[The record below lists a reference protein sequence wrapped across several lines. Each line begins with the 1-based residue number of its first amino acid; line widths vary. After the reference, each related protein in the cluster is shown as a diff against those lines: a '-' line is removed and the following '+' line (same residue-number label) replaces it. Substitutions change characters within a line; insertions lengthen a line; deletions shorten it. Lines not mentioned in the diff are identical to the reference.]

1 MPIIEGAADLAWA
14 AVILLAWVLGE
25 LLHGSWR
32 LPRISTYALVG
43 FFCGPAQL
51 GILPEIGTGNVL
63 LLANIAFGLI
73 LFEAG
78 HRLNLVWLRHNRW
91 LAVAS
96 AIESGLTFG
105 AVYLVARQFAMEVT
119 SALLLAALS
128 MASSPATVLRVV
140 NELRSSG
147 QVTERALH
155 LSVLNCV
162 LAVFVFK
169 LLLGYR
175 VFETSGSLTEAG
187 YKSLAV
193 LLLSAAL
200 GAAFG
205 VLLPFVLR
213 VLRRTRSDATL
224 AFAISVVLLVALTH
238 YLKQSPVLATLA
250 FGIVSRHRRIVLGRA
265 ERGFGTLGD
274 VLSVLLFVSVAAS
287 IRWDLAAGGLLL
299 GLAIVAARTGVK
311 VLSLWSLAL
320 PSGLSPGKGALTGLA
335 MSPFSV
341 FVILVLEQTRHLGVN
356 LVDQLAPL
364 AAAALLLEVVGPLLT
379 QLALYAAREL
389 PHNGGGDHAA

>member
-1 MPIIEGAADLAWA
+1 MSVSDLPADLGWA
-14 AVILLAWVLGE
+14 AAVLLAWLLGE
-25 LLHGSWR
+25 LLHGTWR
-32 LPRISTYALVG
+32 LPRISTYAIVG
-43 FFCGPAQL
+43 FLCGPSQWGL
-51 GILPEIGTGNVL
+51 LPDLGTGNVL

-78 HRLNLVWLRHNRW
+78 HRLNLSWLRHNRW
-91 LAVAS
+91 LAVTS
-96 AIESGLTFG
+96 AIESLLTFG
-105 AVYLVARQFAMEVT
+105 AVYWVARQFAVEVT

-155 LSVLNCV
+155 LSVINCV
-162 LAVFVFK
+162 LAVFIFK

-175 VFETSGSLTEAG
+175 VFETSGSFVEAA

-193 LLLSAAL
+193 LALSAAM
-200 GAAFG
+200 GALFG
-205 VLLPFVLR
+205 VLLPFILQL
-213 VLRRTRSDATL
+213 LRRTRSDATL

-287 IRWDLAAGGLLL
+287 IRWDLALGGWLL
-299 GLAIVAARTGVK
+299 GVAIVLARAATK
-311 VLSLWSLAL
+311 ILSMGCLAL
-320 PSGLSPGKGALTGLA
+320 PSGISPGKGALIGVA

-341 FVILVLEQTRHLGVN
+341 FVILMLEQTRHLGVN

-364 AAAALLLEVVGPLLT
+364 AAAALLLEIIGPILT

-389 PHNGGGDHAA
+389 PHREGGRHAA

>member
-1 MPIIEGAADLAWA
+1 MIELPSDLAWA
-14 AVILLAWVLGE
+14 GVILTAWVLGE
-25 LLHGSWR
+25 FMHGRWH
-32 LPRISTYALVG
+32 LPRISAYALVG
-43 FFCGPAQL
+43 FICGPTQSGL
-51 GILPEIGTGNVL
+51 LPDISSGNVL

-78 HRLNLVWLRHNRW
+78 HRLNLRWLQHNAW

-96 AIESGLTFG
+96 FFEATLTFA
-105 AVYLVARQFAMEVT
+105 AVYLVARQFDMPVT
-119 SALLLAALS
+119 SASLLAALS

-155 LSVLNCV
+155 LSVLNCI
-162 LAVFVFK
+162 LAVFFFK

-175 VFETSGSLTEAG
+175 VFETSGSLVQAG
-187 YKSLAV
+187 YNSLLV
-193 LLLSAAL
+193 LVLSAAL
-200 GAAFG
+200 GAVFG
-205 VLLPFVLR
+205 IALPAVLR
-213 VLRRTRSDATL
+213 MLRRTPNDATL
-224 AFAISVVLLVALTH
+224 AFAISVIVLVALTH

-265 ERGFGTLGD
+265 ERGFGALGD

-287 IRWDLAAGGLLL
+287 INWHLAANGWLL
-299 GLAIVAARTGVK
+299 GLALVLTRTLTKTVTLWCFAR
-311 VLSLWSLAL
+311 
-320 PSGLSPGKGALTGLA
+320 PSGVSLKKGALTGLA

-341 FVILVLEQTRHLGVN
+341 FVILVLEQTRHLGIN

-364 AAAALLLEVVGPLLT
+364 AAAALLLEVIGPLLT
-379 QLALYAAREL
+379 QLALRAAREL
-389 PHNGGGDHAA
+389 PESEGR

>member
-1 MPIIEGAADLAWA
+1 MNMIELPSDLAWA
-14 AVILLAWVLGE
+14 VVILAAWLLGE
-25 LLHGSWR
+25 FLRGKWR

-43 FFCGPAQL
+43 FICGPTQL
-51 GILPEIGTGNVL
+51 GLLPDISSGNVL

-78 HRLNLVWLRHNRW
+78 HRLNLRWLRHNVW
-91 LAVAS
+91 LAIANFFE
-96 AIESGLTFG
+96 ATLTFA
-105 AVYLVARQFAMEVT
+105 AVYLVARQFDMPVT
-119 SALLLAALS
+119 SASLLGALS

-155 LSVLNCV
+155 LSVLNCI

-175 VFETSGSLTEAG
+175 VFETSGSLVQAG
-187 YKSLAV
+187 YNSLLV

-200 GAAFG
+200 GAVFG
-205 VLLPFVLR
+205 ITLPAVLR
-213 VLRRTRSDATL
+213 MLRRTQNDATL
-224 AFAISVVLLVALTH
+224 AFAISVIVLVALTH

-265 ERGFGTLGD
+265 ERGFGALGD

-287 IRWDLAAGGLLL
+287 INWQLAASGWLL
-299 GLAIVAARTGVK
+299 GLALVLTRTFTKTATLWCFAR
-311 VLSLWSLAL
+311 
-320 PSGLSPGKGALTGLA
+320 PSGVSLKKGALTGLA
-335 MSPFSV
+335 ISPFSV
-341 FVILVLEQTRHLGVN
+341 FVILVLEQTRHLGIN

-364 AAAALLLEVVGPLLT
+364 AAAALLLEIIGPLLT
-379 QLALYAAREL
+379 QLALQAAREL
-389 PHNGGGDHAA
+389 PESEGR

>member
-1 MPIIEGAADLAWA
+1 MQILELPSDLAWA
-14 AVILLAWVLGE
+14 AVILAAWVLGE
-25 LLHGSWR
+25 FLRGKWH

-43 FFCGPAQL
+43 FICGPTQL
-51 GILPEIGTGNVL
+51 GLLPDISSGHVL

-78 HRLNLVWLRHNRW
+78 HRLNLRWLKHNTW

-96 AIESGLTFG
+96 LVESLVTFV
-105 AVYLVARQFAMEVT
+105 AVYLVALQFDIPVT

-155 LSVLNCV
+155 LSVLNCM

-175 VFETSGSLTEAG
+175 VFETSGSALQAG
-187 YKSLAV
+187 YNSLLV

-200 GAAFG
+200 GAVFG
-205 VLLPFVLR
+205 IAIPAVLR
-213 VLRRTRSDATL
+213 MLRRTHSDATL
-224 AFAISVVLLVALTH
+224 AFAIAVILLVALTH

-250 FGIVSRHRRIVLGRA
+250 FGVVCRHRRIMLGRA
-265 ERGFGTLGD
+265 ERGFGALGD

-287 IRWDLAAGGLLL
+287 INWNLAASGWLL
-299 GLAIVAARTGVK
+299 GLALVLTRTLTKTATLWCFAR
-311 VLSLWSLAL
+311 
-320 PSGLSPGKGALTGLA
+320 PSGVSFNKGALTGIA
-335 MSPFSV
+335 MAPFSV
-341 FVILVLEQTRHLGVN
+341 FVILVLEQTRHLGIN
-356 LVDQLAPL
+356 LIDQLAPL
-364 AAAALLLEVVGPLLT
+364 AAAALLLEIIGPLLT
-379 QLALYAAREL
+379 QMALKAAREL
-389 PHNGGGDHAA
+389 PETEGR